1 MKQDILN
8 DFEKMSSI
16 EMSFSENE
24 SLSPVVDIIKD
35 NITKAH
41 HTILYGPPGTGK
53 THMILD
59 VLRELEVEGKVGQ
72 KKVIQFHSQYTY
84 QDFIEGYR
92 YEKGQ
97 FEYKKGVLLEFSE
110 EVTEE
115 KIGVLFIDEINRAD
129 LSSVFGELLFLLDSG
144 IDEEKEI
151 RLPLSNSN
159 YSLPKN
165 LVIIGS
171 MNSADK
177 NISLIDLALRR
188 RFEFVFVP
196 PSVEVLEKIL
206 SKKDIADGF
215 CCREYIDFFRVINT
229 RILVHPLLGKNLTL
243 GSSMFVSK
251 DKELNYNNV
260 TRNFNSA
267 ILPQIEMYFGAENY
281 SEIAKLL
288 NTVIANNIR
297 YGRRSSIE
305 EIKKLINILANS
317 DEELLF

>member
-1 MKQDILN
+1 MKQDTLN
-8 DFEKMSSI
+8 DFEQMSSTGI
-16 EMSFSENE
+16 DISGSE
-24 SLSPVVDIIKD
+24 SVLSVIDIIKD
-35 NITKAH
+35 NIIKAR

-59 VLRELEVEGKVGQ
+59 ILRYLEIEGEVGQ

-97 FEYKKGVLLEFSE
+97 FEYKKGILLEFSE
-110 EVTEE
+110 EVTDE

-144 IDEEKEI
+144 IDEKKEI
-151 RLPLSNSN
+151 RLPLGKFN

-188 RFEFVFVP
+188 RFEFVFIP
-196 PSVEVLEKIL
+196 PSVEILEEIL
-206 SKKDIADGF
+206 SKKDIADDF

-251 DKELNYNNV
+251 DKELNYNNI

-267 ILPQIEMYFGAENY
+267 ILPQIEMYFGAENH
-281 SEIAKLL
+281 SEVAKLL

-297 YGRRSSIE
+297 YGKMSSVE

>member
-1 MKQDILN
+1 MKQDTLN
-8 DFEKMSSI
+8 DFEQMSTTGIDVSK
-16 EMSFSENE
+16 NE
-24 SLSPVVDIIKD
+24 SLLPVIDIIKD
-35 NITKAH
+35 NVIKSR

-59 VLRELEVEGKVGQ
+59 VLRQLEVEGKVGQ

-97 FEYKKGVLLEFSE
+97 FQYKEGVLLEFSKNITDGE
-110 EVTEE
+110 
-115 KIGVLFIDEINRAD
+115 IGVLFIDEINRAD

-144 IDEEKEI
+144 VDEKKEI
-151 RLPLSNSN
+151 MLPLSNSS
-159 YSLPKN
+159 YSLPNN

-188 RFEFVFVP
+188 RFEFIFIP
-196 PSVEVLEKIL
+196 PSVEILKKIL
-206 SKKDIADGF
+206 SNKDIADDF
-215 CCREYIDFFRVINT
+215 CCREYTDFFRVINT

-251 DKELNYNNV
+251 DKELNYNNI

-267 ILPQIEMYFGAENY
+267 ILPQIETYFGAENY

-297 YGRRSSIE
+297 YGKRSSVDE
-305 EIKKLINILANS
+305 VKKLINILANS